1 MRYPMYRKITPGTS
15 NWTEDY
21 FSTTAGLAF
30 VFEPVLKGFHNST
43 KLNLRDQ
50 LELVFDRDYHST
62 LAYNIES

>member
-1 MRYPMYRKITPGTS
+1 MYCLTGTS

-30 VFEPVLKGFHNST
+30 IFEPVLKGFTNTT

-50 LELVFDRDYHST
+50 LELIFLRDFNSP
-62 LAYNIES
+62 LAYHIDS